1 MVTLN
6 RNHYITGIIFIVLV
20 CAALFYRP
28 SPKPS
33 AYTVDSNTIY
43 YKGPMRSRGS
53 SSYGVDDLNPDM
65 IGDDP
70 AKISKKNKK

>member
-6 RNHYITGIIFIVLV
+6 RNHYIGGIIFIILV
-20 CAALFYRP
+20 CAALFFRQ

-33 AYTVDSNTIY
+33 AVTVDSNTIY

-53 SSYGVDDLNPDM
+53 TTYGVDNLNPDM

-70 AKISKKNKK
+70 EKISKKNTK